1 MINVKKGELTLRVRD
16 EAIHFHLN
24 QSLKQFDDDNAD
36 CNSVEQ
42 IVPISNEL
50 IYDCKIQNS
59 MNENEMNFQ
68 YIEAHDVEYLN
79 SSFEF
84 KQHLV

>member
-1 MINVKKGELTLRVRD
+1 MNQTL
-16 EAIHFHLN
+16 E
-24 QSLKQFDDDNAD
+24 QFDDDNAD

-42 IVPISNEL
+42 IVPISTEL
-50 IYDCKIQNS
+50 IHDCKIQNS

-68 YIEAHDVEYLN
+68 YIEAHYVEYLN

-84 KQHLV
+84 KTTFSLKEISTEK